1 MRRDMM
7 TARFKRDYV
16 AFLAV
21 LLFFLIVGLE
31 IGVAVWIPMQMHKES
46 LFAEAVARI
55 QTQRRFDVQRQGLRR
70 LVRDSEDPMIRNE
83 SQMLLDQLDV
93 MAIYLQSDDRGKRLS
108 KEQVDQLASQ
118 LHRVDFHINRLRG
131 KRPVSRP
138 LTLDTSEY
146 IKLIVEDKI

>member
-1 MRRDMM
+1 MM

-16 AFLAV
+16 AFLAIM
-21 LLFFLIVGLE
+21 LFFMIVGLE
-31 IGVAVWIPMQMHKES
+31 VAVAVWIPMQMHKES

-55 QTQRRFDVQRQGLRR
+55 QTQRRFDVQRQSLRK
-70 LVRDSEDPMIRNE
+70 LIRDSEDPMIRNE
-83 SQMLLDQLDV
+83 SQMLLDQLDI

-108 KEQVDQLASQ
+108 KEQVDQLALQ
-118 LHRVDFHINRLRG
+118 LRRVDFHINRLWG
-131 KRPVSRP
+131 KKPVSRP